1 MLPFIS
7 LQPLEKIKN
16 LLEEKCF
23 RIQANRKINGNNGA
37 DCVNARNVIHVS
49 KEDTR
54 KKLNEDIL
62 LAFF

>member
-7 LQPLEKIKN
+7 LQPLEKIKK
-16 LLEEKCF
+16 LLE
-23 RIQANRKINGNNGA
+23 NNGA